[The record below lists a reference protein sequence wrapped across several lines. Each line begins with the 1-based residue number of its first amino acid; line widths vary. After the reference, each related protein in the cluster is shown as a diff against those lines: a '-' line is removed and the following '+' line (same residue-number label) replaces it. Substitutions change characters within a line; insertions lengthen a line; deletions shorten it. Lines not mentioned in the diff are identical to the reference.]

1 MCYSYGSALEHKP
14 RFEEVTKMGLLE
26 KIFVL
31 DAHIIADYFLFQ
43 IQKHC
48 MSRSIEW
55 SILLFVVFLL
65 EISGKHSV
73 SKHVG
78 TL

>member
-48 MSRSIEW
+48 MSRFIEC
-55 SILLFVVFLL
+55 SILLFYMIADMQFQINKV
-65 EISGKHSV
+65 IYK
-73 SKHVG
+73 
-78 TL
+78 